1 MLFATVGALARTL
14 VPYLETLRDNPE
26 TSFDRKFLVPP
37 TVSCVI
43 ALITLPLA
51 LSALPKELM
60 ESAALSTSGLVAV
73 FLAVWGATDVAR
85 QGQKVF
91 SAMFIST
98 GKEKGQGLVEYAL
111 LLVLVARVVIVI
123 LAVVGPMIGDV
134 FLNIVSN
141 I

>member
-1 MLFATVGALARTL
+1 M
-14 VPYLETLRDNPE
+14 
-26 TSFDRKFLVPP
+26 PP

-60 ESAALSTSGLVAV
+60 ESVALSTSGLAAV

-85 QGQKVF
+85 SGQMVF
-91 SAMFIST
+91 AMFVST
-98 GKEKGQGLVEYAL
+98 GKEKGQGLVEYVL
-111 LLVLVARVVIVI
+111 NLVLVAIVVIVI
-123 LAVVGPMIGDV
+123 LAVLGPVISDV
-134 FLNIVSN
+134 FSNIVSN